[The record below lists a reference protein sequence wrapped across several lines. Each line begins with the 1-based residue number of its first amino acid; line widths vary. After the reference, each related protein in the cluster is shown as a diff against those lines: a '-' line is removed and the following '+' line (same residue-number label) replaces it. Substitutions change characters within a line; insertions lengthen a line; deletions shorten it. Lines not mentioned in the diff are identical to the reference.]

1 MCQNYAVIIQK
12 ETSKEDEEEIEMV
25 GGGEGA
31 FLPFNHEYLA
41 FFRFLVERTTM
52 RQGRAACK
60 GISHPW

>member
-52 RQGRAACK
+52 RQGATV
-60 GISHPW
+60 